1 MITTLCHPIRILLR
15 RVLAGATRRE
25 WAKRGTGD
33 GASNTSCARGVEKPR
48 PLAARAAKFLGGRKD
63 PRDAEKTLRQPPG
76 HDRSEQVEP
85 GKSNKQG

>member
-15 RVLAGATRRE
+15 RLWPVRPGVNGRSAAPATARRIP
-25 WAKRGTGD
+25 
-33 GASNTSCARGVEKPR
+33 SCARGVEKPR